1 MVAIISLLG
10 KAILVIMVMNM
21 SGNGQYDESEA
32 KPRRSIKESLKENKE
47 KVSEEKKE
55 RKVKRQKRT
64 ERE

>member
-1 MVAIISLLG
+1 M
-10 KAILVIMVMNM
+10 K
-21 SGNGQYDESEA
+21 NGQYDESEA

-47 KVSEEKKE
+47 KVSKEKKE